1 MCVFVGRC
9 ADHILRHQEKCLN
22 VFIYAPSAVRL
33 ENIMKAHSLNKTD
46 AKLLIKKSDEDLH
59 ACYKQVTGT
68 YRGDRHN
75 RHLLI
80 DSSLLGIDRTAKLIE
95 EVAPELFGIEGCQD
109 IEGALV
115 RKGSADALATA
126 SPAGETDAAP
136 DKPPVATVEM
146 GA

>member
-1 MCVFVGRC
+1 
-9 ADHILRHQEKCLN
+9 
-22 VFIYAPSAVRL
+22 
-33 ENIMKAHSLNKTD
+33 MKAHSLNKTD

-59 ACYKQVTGT
+59 ARYKQVTGT

-80 DSSLLGIDRTAKLIE
+80 DSSLLGLDRTAKLIE
-95 EVAPELFGIEGCQD
+95 EVASELFGIEGCED

-115 RKGSADALATA
+115 RKGATDALAAAA
-126 SPAGETDAAP
+126 SPAGETAAAP
-136 DKPPVATVEM
+136 DKPPVATAEM

>member
-1 MCVFVGRC
+1 
-9 ADHILRHQEKCLN
+9 
-22 VFIYAPSAVRL
+22 
-33 ENIMKAHSLNKTD
+33 MKAHSLNKTD

-59 ACYKQVTGT
+59 ARYKQGTGT

-95 EVAPELFGIEGCQD
+95 EVASELFGIEGCQD

-115 RKGSADALATA
+115 RKGSADALAAA

-136 DKPPVATVEM
+136 DKPPVATEM